1 LIGFIVDLQCS
12 SQGTQVSGDGANV
25 RVVQFRS
32 ERRHLAFDPRRDDL
46 VNARVAPAEIV
57 KVRAFIAPRVITVA
71 MRAVQ
76 QKEMT
81 SYSDIGS

>member
-1 LIGFIVDLQCS
+1 
-12 SQGTQVSGDGANV
+12 
-25 RVVQFRS
+25 
-32 ERRHLAFDPRRDDL
+32 
-46 VNARVAPAEIV
+46 V